1 MSEAKPTRGVALDDI
16 LSSIEMPQ
24 VGFSR
29 LPDNPMQA
37 LMEAAPGYEPVESL
51 EELQPLREAVADCI
65 DALEEQDRYVIDAVN
80 SERATL
86 QELGDRLGVSRMH
99 ASRLRDQAFTRLRV
113 LMAEHPVIR
122 QRLGLEDE

>member
-122 QRLGLEDE
+122 KRLGLDDE

>member
-65 DALEEQDRYVIDAVN
+65 DALGEQDRYVIDAVN

-113 LMAEHPVIR
+113 LMTEHPVIR
-122 QRLGLEDE
+122 HRLGLDDE

>member
-29 LPDNPMQA
+29 LPETPIQA

-51 EELQPLREAVADCI
+51 EEIQPLREAVADCI
-65 DALEEQDRYVIDAVN
+65 DALDEQDRYVIDAVN

-122 QRLGLEDE
+122 KRLGLDDE

>member
-29 LPDNPMQA
+29 LPENPMQA

-51 EELQPLREAVADCI
+51 EEIQPLREAVADCI
-65 DALEEQDRYVIDAVN
+65 DALGEQDRYVIDAVN
-80 SERATL
+80 SERVTL

-99 ASRLRDQAFTRLRV
+99 ASRLRDQAFTRLRA

-122 QRLGLEDE
+122 QRLGLDDD

>member
-65 DALEEQDRYVIDAVN
+65 DALGEQDRYVIDAVN

-99 ASRLRDQAFTRLRV
+99 ASRLRDQAFARLRV

-122 QRLGLEDE
+122 QRLGLDDE

>member
-122 QRLGLEDE
+122 QRLGLDDE